1 MLIYILTIFISCIL
15 EISTYHCCRVFPLA
29 LHHCLLIRILKM
41 NTWVIFKLFYLTFEF
56 DLEWELDLCQ
66 AAVIRRR

>member
-1 MLIYILTIFISCIL
+1 
-15 EISTYHCCRVFPLA
+15 
-29 LHHCLLIRILKM
+29 M

>member
-15 EISTYHCCRVFPLA
+15 EISTYHCCSVFPLA
-29 LHHCLLIRILKM
+29 LHHCLLICILKM